1 MGALRADNGVMN
13 EIPTLAV
20 LLRSWRAR
28 LQPSD
33 VGLPPQSGARRTAGL
48 RREEVAELALIS
60 PDYIKRIEQGRAHPS
75 GPVLRALASALRLSP
90 AEYELACRL
99 AGLASDR
106 DGLVPQRI
114 GPSVQRLIDR
124 LGDAPIAVFDAAWTH
139 LDHNDLWAALTGV
152 DWRGRRGRTANIV
165 WMTFVEEVVSV
176 RHPYPDEHKASLVAD
191 LRDVAGRY
199 PADRELKEMIN
210 ELRSRSEEFARLW
223 ASGAVGHHK
232 TARKTIDHPQVGPIE
247 LDCDVLSA
255 HGSDVRIVVFTADP
269 GSEAA
274 TKLRL
279 LSVLAGENTLA
290 PAEPESA

>member
-1 MGALRADNGVMN
+1 MN
-13 EIPTLAV
+13 ETPTLAV

-33 VGLPPQSGARRTAGL
+33 VGLPPPSGARRTAGL
-48 RREEVAELALIS
+48 RREEVADLALIS

-75 GPVLRALASALRLSP
+75 GPVLRALAEALRLSP
-90 AEYELACRL
+90 AEYELVCRL

-139 LDHNDLWAALTGV
+139 LDHNDLWPALTGV
-152 DWRGRRGRTANIV
+152 DWSGRRGRTANIV
-165 WMTFVEEVVSV
+165 WMTFIEEVVSV

-223 ASGAVGHHK
+223 ASGTVGHHK
-232 TARKTIDHPQVGPIE
+232 TARKTINHPQVGPIE

-279 LSVLAGENTLA
+279 LSTLAGENTPP
-290 PAEPESA
+290 PAEPEGA